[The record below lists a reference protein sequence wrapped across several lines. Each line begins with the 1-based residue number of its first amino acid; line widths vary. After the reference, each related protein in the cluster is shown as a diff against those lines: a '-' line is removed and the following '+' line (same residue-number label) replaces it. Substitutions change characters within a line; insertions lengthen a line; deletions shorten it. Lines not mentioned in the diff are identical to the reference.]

1 MTVMTRTTIIADDH
15 VIARLKGLA
24 RERGISFSQ
33 VVREA
38 LEEKAREH
46 RPKPKSIGVFRS
58 SRTDIAST
66 DATERV
72 PPLSWR

>member
-1 MTVMTRTTIIADDH
+1 MSRTTIIADDH
-15 VIARLKGLA
+15 VIARLKSLA
-24 RERGISFSQ
+24 RERGVSFSQ

-38 LEEKAREH
+38 LEEKALTH

-72 PPLSWR
+72 PPVSWR

>member
-1 MTVMTRTTIIADDH
+1 MLRTSIVADDH

-24 RERGISFSQ
+24 RERGVSFSQ

-38 LEEKAREH
+38 LEEKASTY

-72 PPLSWR
+72 PPVSWR